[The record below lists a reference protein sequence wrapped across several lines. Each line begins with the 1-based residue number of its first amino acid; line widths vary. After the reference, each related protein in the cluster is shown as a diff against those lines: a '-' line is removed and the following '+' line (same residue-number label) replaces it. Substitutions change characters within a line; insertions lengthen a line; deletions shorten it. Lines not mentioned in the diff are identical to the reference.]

1 MVARVKR
8 RKVEE
13 WKRRKI
19 EKFTGSKVEKKLEG
33 EMKS

>member
-8 RKVEE
+8 RTVEE
-13 WKRRKI
+13 WKHRRI
-19 EKFTGSKVEKKLEG
+19 EKFTCSTVEKKLEG

>member
-19 EKFTGSKVEKKLEG
+19 EKFTGSKAEKKLEG